1 MASGSEVGLLVRHQH
16 EFIDTQTS
24 WTIQQWPASRTLDT
38 GHGDSWTAGDT
49 LFKLTTSLQLRI
61 RRVSPSRNRNNMAKV
76 GLVTDTA
83 GSARTV
89 CLEVCRPTE
98 TRLRSHTPP
107 ASATTTTATVTAT
120 APSTSTWASVGAEQV
135 VSDGRG
141 RADCTDLSM
150 MMIMMMM
157 MACGVQWGGVL
168 PQIVRSTQMQH
179 VFIAAEFAGSLPHYS
194 PTLLSS
200 LLRTPLSALLHCHR
214 PDSRQIH
221 LLNASRLLCAA
232 HFTCAWNIINHIWRE
247 STIPYTAGVSATLS
261 TSCTA

>member
-61 RRVSPSRNRNNMAKV
+61 RRVSPPRNRNNMAKV

-157 MACGVQWGGVL
+157 ACGVLWGGVL
-168 PQIVRSTQMQH
+168 PPAYPKLCVLHRCSMCL
-179 VFIAAEFAGSLPHYS
+179 SLPSSQVLFHT
-194 PTLLSS
+194 TLLLFS
-200 LLRTPLSALLHCHR
+200 LLFFALLYQLCCTVTVLTHVKFICSTR
-214 PDSRQIH
+214 LGCFA
-221 LLNASRLLCAA
+221 LL
-232 HFTCAWNIINHIWRE
+232 
-247 STIPYTAGVSATLS
+247 TLPALE
-261 TSCTA
+261 T